1 MTGIKVEKALINKC
15 KILFMYIAYNKMK
28 SKVHKKIITPILAI
42 KIDDGNYSHVGVYV
56 ILTDILSRGG
66 RNLNIYNIRVYV
78 YIYNFLIYINNIYT
92 SDSDSIASRVI
103 GLRRTANKKQK
114 QLLDSPGPTQNK

>member
-42 KIDDGNYSHVGVYV
+42 KIDDGNYLRVCVRNM
-56 ILTDILSRGG
+56 TDILSRGG
-66 RNLNIYNIRVYV
+66 RNLNIYNIRVRI
-78 YIYNFLIYINNIYT
+78 YIYNFLIFKLI
-92 SDSDSIASRVI
+92 
-103 GLRRTANKKQK
+103 
-114 QLLDSPGPTQNK
+114 